1 VELAVFRTGGYR
13 EVVLLDARQAPL
25 VIMKGLL
32 NMLVGLDLSEETS
45 AACLFVGSEDAR
57 APEAKAKVSEGAG
70 GNGDGA

>member
-32 NMLVGLDLSEETS
+32 NMLVGLDLS
-45 AACLFVGSEDAR
+45 
-57 APEAKAKVSEGAG
+57 
-70 GNGDGA
+70 